1 MNLKDIIN
9 LVTNI
14 KIIADVSSI
23 VYATTSKSIIYSNT
37 TDTLSVQVNY
47 YENSNNFLRKDISS
61 IIFNDTYSVR
71 IFANSFIIYLF
82 LNEQLTKETAQ
93 LKLLTTAKII
103 YSILFG
109 KKAPSISNV
118 SFIDY
123 ESKDDLSFSNRKIN
137 EIQHNSYLLEKQLI
151 NAITQGN
158 TKIFQQVNT
167 EFFSSGNIGKMNLNE
182 RKSSFNQAIACL
194 TLFTRA
200 AIEGGVDPEKAFSIS
215 DQIAQKLDQNSKI
228 QIQSFSTQIGN
239 IFIKEVQKHQS
250 YNKSPLINKIES
262 YIVENVYSSLDLNTL
277 ASKLNYSHNYIS
289 TYYKKETGQ
298 TLSSFIMKNKL
309 REAKNLLMYTNKSIN
324 SIAFELSFKEVSHF
338 SNVFKKYEGISPS
351 EYRRKKQI

>member
-1 MNLKDIIN
+1 
-9 LVTNI
+9 
-14 KIIADVSSI
+14 
-23 VYATTSKSIIYSNT
+23 
-37 TDTLSVQVNY
+37 
-47 YENSNNFLRKDISS
+47 
-61 IIFNDTYSVR
+61 
-71 IFANSFIIYLF
+71 
-82 LNEQLTKETAQ
+82 
-93 LKLLTTAKII
+93 
-103 YSILFG
+103 
-109 KKAPSISNV
+109 
-118 SFIDY
+118 
-123 ESKDDLSFSNRKIN
+123 
-137 EIQHNSYLLEKQLI
+137 
-151 NAITQGN
+151 
-158 TKIFQQVNT
+158 
-167 EFFSSGNIGKMNLNE
+167 MNLNE